1 MDQQAFLRL
10 GDLIEKL
17 KFETIYMPDGGNEI
31 KIISNDVHRPGLQLA
46 GFFDYFDHNR
56 LQIMGKVEF
65 SYMDGMMPEERASVL
80 DRLFEFK
87 FPALI
92 ITRDLEPYPEIVDKA
107 KSYGIPILR
116 TPTHTSALITELIPF
131 LNTHLGQRITRHGVL
146 VEMYGEGVLL
156 TGESGVGKSET
167 AMELVKRGH
176 RLIADDAVE
185 ISKVSADELIGT
197 SPELIR
203 HFIELRGIGII
214 NVRQIFGMGA
224 VKDTANIDMI
234 INLEVWDRTKT
245 YDRLGIET
253 QYTNLLDVPLPT
265 LTIPVKPGRNLAI
278 IIEVAAMNNRQ
289 KRMGY
294 NAAEDL
300 NDRMMKMYSK

>member
-17 KFETIYMPDGGNEI
+17 QLEILYMPEGGEEI

-46 GFFDYFDHNR
+46 GFFDYFDHSR
-56 LQIMGKVEF
+56 LQIMGKVELSF
-65 SYMDGMMPEERASVL
+65 MDGMSSQERAAVL

-92 ITRDLEPYPEIVDKA
+92 ITRNLEPYPEMIANAKA
-107 KSYGIPILR
+107 HGIPILR
-116 TPTHTSALITELIPF
+116 TSIPTSALITELIPF
-131 LNTHLGQRITRHGVL
+131 LNVYLGQRITRHGVL
-146 VEMYGEGVLL
+146 VELYGEGILL
-156 TGESGVGKSET
+156 MGESGVGKSET

-185 ISKVSADELIGT
+185 ISKVSADELVGT

-234 INLEVWDRTKT
+234 INLEVWDQTKT

-253 QYTNLLDVPLPT
+253 QYTSLLDVQLPT

-300 NDRMMKMYSK
+300 NERMMKMYNQ